1 MKIKQAYAFD
11 DILLVPQ
18 KSEVLPNDVNTQT
31 IFTRKISL
39 HIPLVSAAMDTVTEW
54 QMAASL
60 AKCGGIGVIH
70 KNLSIEEQTSQ
81 VKKVKRAESGM
92 ILDPITI
99 PPDETLDT
107 ARKLM
112 EKYQI
117 SGMPVTDNSG
127 KLIGII
133 TKRDIIF
140 ESDFSLKVKNA
151 MTKYHLITAPVG
163 TNLDKAQE
171 ILRKYK
177 IEKLPIVDKKFHLKG
192 LITIKDIIK
201 KHEYPHSTIDKMG
214 RLRVAAAIGVSKD
227 SFERA
232 QALVNAEVDA
242 IVIDTAHGHSM
253 GVIKTAKIVRKKYP
267 NIQLVVGNIATV
279 EAVKELLKL
288 DIDAIKVG
296 IGPGSIC
303 TTRVI
308 AGIGVPQ
315 FTAVKNCSEEA
326 HKRNIPIIADGGIR
340 FSGDV
345 VKALAAGASSVMIGN
360 LFAGTEESPGEE
372 VLLEGR
378 KYKIY
383 RAMGSIDAMKRGSA
397 DRYFQEGTKKF
408 VPEGIEGRVPY
419 RGKVSEVIYQLIG
432 GLKSGMG
439 YCGVKNIK
447 ELQKKAKFVVL
458 TNAGLK
464 ESHPH
469 DITITKE
476 APNYEKLQ
484 D

>member
-1 MKIKQAYAFD
+1 MKIKEAYAFD

-18 KSEVLPNDVNTQT
+18 KSYILPKDVDTGSR
-31 IFTRKISL
+31 FTRNIL
-39 HIPLVSAAMDTVTEW
+39 LQVPLISAAMDTVTEW
-54 QMAASL
+54 RMAASL

-70 KNLSIEEQTSQ
+70 KNLSIEEQANE
-81 VKKVKRAESGM
+81 VIKVKRAESGM
-92 ILDPITI
+92 IQNPVTVKPSD
-99 PPDETLDT
+99 TL
-107 ARKLM
+107 ANAKMLM
-112 EKYQI
+112 EKYFI
-117 SGMPVTDNSG
+117 SGLPVTDSFG
-127 KLIGII
+127 KLIGIL

-140 ESDFSLKVKNA
+140 ETDTTKKIKDL
-151 MTKYHLITAPVG
+151 MTINNLITAPVG
-163 TNLDKAQE
+163 TTLEQAQK
-171 ILRKYK
+171 ILKKYK
-177 IEKLPIVDKKFHLKG
+177 IEKLPIVDKKYMLKG

-201 KHEYPHSTIDKMG
+201 KHEYTYSTIDKLG
-214 RLRVAAAIGVSKD
+214 RLRVAGAIGVSKD
-227 SFERA
+227 TMERA

-242 IVIDTAHGHSM
+242 LVIDTAHGHSM
-253 GVIKTAKIVRKKYP
+253 GVIKTAKIIRKKFP
-267 NIQLVVGNIATV
+267 NIQLVIGNVATV

-315 FTAVKNCSEEA
+315 FSAIMNCAHEA
-326 HKRNIPIIADGGIR
+326 KKQNIPIIADGGIR
-340 FSGDV
+340 FSGDI
-345 VKALAAGASSVMIGN
+345 VKAFAAGASAVMIGN

-397 DRYFQEGTKKF
+397 DRYFQESAKKF

-419 RGKVSEVIYQLIG
+419 RGKVSDVIFQLIG

-439 YCGVKNIK
+439 YCGTKSIK
-447 ELQKKAKFVVL
+447 ELQRRAKFVVL

-476 APNYEKLQ
+476 APNYETLK

>member
-1 MKIKQAYAFD
+1 MKIKEAYAFD

-18 KSEVLPNDVNTQT
+18 KSGVLPKDVNTQT
-31 IFTRKISL
+31 FFTRKISL

-54 QMAASL
+54 QMAVSL

-70 KNLSIEEQTSQ
+70 KNLSIEEQANE
-81 VKKVKRAESGM
+81 VIKVKRAESGM
-92 ILDPITI
+92 IVHPVTI
-99 PPDETLDT
+99 KADNNLGNAKT
-107 ARKLM
+107 LM
-112 EKYQI
+112 EKYHI
-117 SGMPVTDNSG
+117 SGLPVVDNFG
-127 KLIGII
+127 KLIGIL
-133 TKRDIIF
+133 TKRDIVF
-140 ESDFSLKVKNA
+140 ETDANQKVKNL
-151 MTKYHLITAPVG
+151 MTKDNLITAPVG

-171 ILRKYK
+171 ILRKCK
-177 IEKLPIVDKKFHLKG
+177 LEKLPIVDKKYHLKG
-192 LITIKDIIK
+192 LITIKDIFK
-201 KHEYPHSTIDKMG
+201 KHEYPHSTIDKLG

-232 QALVNAEVDA
+232 QVLIDAETDAL
-242 IVIDTAHGHSM
+242 VIDTAHGHSM
-253 GVIKTAKIVRKKYP
+253 GVIKTTKIIRKNYP
-267 NIQLVVGNIATV
+267 NIQLVIGNVATV

-315 FTAVKNCSEEA
+315 FSAVMNCTQEA
-326 HKRNIPIIADGGIR
+326 RKRNIPIIADGGIR
-340 FSGDV
+340 FSGDI
-345 VKALAAGASSVMIGN
+345 VKAIAAGASSVMIGN
-360 LFAGTEESPGEE
+360 LFAGTEESLGEE

-397 DRYFQEGTKKF
+397 DRYFQEHTKKF

-419 RGKVSEVIYQLIG
+419 RGKVSDVIYQLIG

-439 YCGVKNIK
+439 YCGTKNIK
-447 ELQKKAKFVVL
+447 ELQRRAKFVVL
-458 TNAGLK
+458 SNAGLK

>member
-1 MKIKQAYAFD
+1 MRIKEAYAFD

-18 KSEVLPNDVNTQT
+18 KSEVLPKDVNTQT
-31 IFTRKISL
+31 LFTRNISL

-70 KNLSIEEQTSQ
+70 KNLSIEEQANA
-81 VKKVKRAESGM
+81 VIKVKRAESGM
-92 ILDPITI
+92 ILNPITI
-99 PPDETLDT
+99 SPDETLET
-107 ARKLM
+107 VRKLM

-117 SGMPVTDNSG
+117 SGLPVTDNAG

-133 TKRDIIF
+133 TKRDVIF
-140 ESDFSLKVKNA
+140 ESNFKLKVKNA

-163 TNLDKAQE
+163 TSLEQAQK
-171 ILRKYK
+171 ILQKYK
-177 IEKLPIVDKKFHLKG
+177 IEKLPIVDKKYHLKG

-201 KHEYPHSTIDKMG
+201 KQEFTHSTTDKLG

-227 SFERA
+227 LMERSA
-232 QALVNAEVDA
+232 ALVDAQVDA
-242 IVIDTAHGHSM
+242 LVIDTAHGHSI
-253 GVIKTAKIVRKKYP
+253 GVIRSAKMIRRKYP
-267 NIQLVVGNIATV
+267 NIQLVVGNVATI

-288 DIDAIKVG
+288 DVDAIKVG

-315 FTAVKNCSEEA
+315 FSAVLNCAYEA
-326 HKRNIPIIADGGIR
+326 RKRNIPIIADGGIR
-340 FSGDV
+340 FSGDI

-383 RAMGSIDAMKRGSA
+383 RAMGSIDAMKHGSA
-397 DRYFQEGTKKF
+397 DRYFQEGVKKF

-439 YCGVKNIK
+439 YCGVKNVK
-447 ELQKKAKFVVL
+447 ELQKRAKFVVL

>member
-1 MKIKQAYAFD
+1 MKIKEAYAFD

-18 KSEVLPNDVNTQT
+18 KSYVLPKDVDTGSH
-31 IFTRKISL
+31 FTRNIL
-39 HIPLVSAAMDTVTEW
+39 LQVPLVSAAMDTVTEW
-54 QMAASL
+54 RMAASL

-70 KNLSIEEQTSQ
+70 KNLSIEEQANE
-81 VKKVKRAESGM
+81 VIKVKRAESGM
-92 ILDPITI
+92 IQNPVTVKPSD
-99 PPDETLDT
+99 TL
-107 ARKLM
+107 ANAKMLM
-112 EKYQI
+112 EKYFI
-117 SGMPVTDNSG
+117 SGLPVTDSFG
-127 KLIGII
+127 KLIGIL

-140 ESDFSLKVKNA
+140 ETDTYKKIKDL
-151 MTKYHLITAPVG
+151 MTTNNLVTAPVG
-163 TNLDKAQE
+163 TTLDQAQK
-171 ILRKYK
+171 ILKKHK
-177 IEKLPIVDKKFHLKG
+177 IEKLPIVDKKYILKG

-201 KHEYPHSTIDKMG
+201 KHEFTNSTIDKLG
-214 RLRVAAAIGVSKD
+214 RLRVAGAIGVSKD
-227 SFERA
+227 TMERA
-232 QALVNAEVDA
+232 WALVNAEIDA
-242 IVIDTAHGHSM
+242 LVIDTAHGHSM
-253 GVIKTAKIVRKKYP
+253 GVIKTAKIIRKKFP
-267 NIQLVVGNIATV
+267 NIELVIGNVATI

-303 TTRVI
+303 TTRVV

-315 FTAVKNCSEEA
+315 FSAIMNCAHEA
-326 HKRNIPIIADGGIR
+326 NKQGIPIIADGGIR
-340 FSGDV
+340 FSGDI
-345 VKALAAGASSVMIGN
+345 VKAFAAGASAVMIGN

-372 VLLEGR
+372 ILLEGR

-397 DRYFQEGTKKF
+397 DRYFQESAKKF

-419 RGKVSEVIYQLIG
+419 RGKVSDVIYQLIG

-439 YCGVKNIK
+439 YCGTKNIK
-447 ELQKKAKFVVL
+447 DLQRRAKFVAL

-476 APNYEKLQ
+476 APNYETLK